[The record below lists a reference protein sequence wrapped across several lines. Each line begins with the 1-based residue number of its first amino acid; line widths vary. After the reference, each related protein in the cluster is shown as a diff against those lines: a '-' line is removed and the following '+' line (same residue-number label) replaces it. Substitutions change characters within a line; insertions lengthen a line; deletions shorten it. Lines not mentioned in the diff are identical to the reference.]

1 MYHYQEAISRA
12 LVEQKEIADSRTIP
26 EELFLTVHPKV
37 LYEEMPQI
45 LEDCEAMQKKVLEEI
60 LYLAK
65 DSVYAREHGLAQVE
79 TLEQWRQTAVLSTYA
94 DYQPYIEAALAGA
107 EEQLY
112 TGKTA
117 LYIATTGSTG
127 KMKYFLESEA
137 GNAAKQ
143 LIMAVRGM
151 YMSALLP
158 VTLDMNAKNLTI
170 SNYAPVGNGPDG
182 KLIVRASG
190 QTARNMR
197 KKTGT
202 MNILPVEFW
211 EAPGI
216 SARDRDYMMA
226 VYALA
231 EVRLSKIFCNNVIHF
246 GRILNRIQSE
256 GQQMI
261 ADIRCG
267 EFSVPLLP
275 EVRERLAATFFANP
289 QRAEAL
295 QKIYQRQGCLII
307 GPADIAEIWPDCS
320 MISCWLSATVGRDAR
335 EVLRRLPKYVKCF
348 DLGYGASESKLNIPT
363 KLGSAAGVV
372 APFACFYE
380 FLPLGGENPLCM
392 WEVADGQHYE
402 LLITTYSG
410 LYRYNLQDIVRIDG
424 FIGNTPNI
432 TFCGKSSEF
441 ITIQDKK
448 IYGYQLTDLV
458 YRAEKELGVEFD
470 LVQIFAEADGFYYVL
485 ESKTEIDYAAL
496 KHMLDTASRQ
506 EFDIVSKGIYVM
518 QHEYKDHLFTQYT
531 REDRGA
537 CGIKLPVVLKE
548 GPAMQEIKERI

>member
-1 MYHYQEAISRA
+1 MYHYQEAISKA

-45 LEDCEAMQKKVLEEI
+45 LEDCEAIQKKVLEEI

-65 DSVYAREHGLAQVE
+65 DSVYAKEHGLAEVE
-79 TLEQWRQTAVLSTYA
+79 TLEQWQQKAVMSTYG

-107 EEQLY
+107 EQQLY

-137 GNAAKQ
+137 GDAAKQ

-211 EAPGI
+211 ESPGI

-246 GRILNRIQSE
+246 GRILNRIQNE
-256 GQQMI
+256 GRQMI
-261 ADIRCG
+261 ADIRQG
-267 EFSVPLLP
+267 EFSVALPP
-275 EVRERLAATFFANP
+275 EVRERLAVTFSANP
-289 QRAEAL
+289 ERAEML
-295 QKIYQRQGCLII
+295 QELYRRQGCLIT

-320 MISCWLSATVGRDAR
+320 MISCWLSAAVGRDAR

-380 FLPLGGENPLCM
+380 FLPLGGKKPLCM

-441 ITIQDKK
+441 ITIQNRK
-448 IYGYQLTDLV
+448 IYGYQFTDLV
-458 YRAEKELGVEFD
+458 YRAEKELDVEFD
-470 LVQIFAEADGFYYVL
+470 LVQIFAETDGFYYIL
-485 ESKTEIDYAAL
+485 ESKDEIDYVAL
-496 KHMLDTASRQ
+496 KTMLDTFSKQ
-506 EFDIVSKGIYVM
+506 EFNIVSEGIYVM
-518 QHEYKDHLFTQYT
+518 QHDYKDHLFTQYT

-548 GPAMQEIKERI
+548 KPAAQEIKEII